1 MCIEQATKTANFKPR
16 TNHISIK
23 WHLFKDKVANGNST
37 IIKVGTDAIIADL
50 FTKLQVN
57 K

>member
-23 WHLFKDKVANGNST
+23 WHQFKDKVANGNST